1 MGRNKEINEKN
12 REKSR
17 TAIIVAAKKCFAG
30 TGYMNT
36 KMSDVAKAA
45 GMSYGNVYWYFP
57 TKEEL
62 LKTILQDGFAAREA
76 IIRDASQTHGNSIDK
91 IGAIIDG
98 YINLYRNDSEFAAI
112 YISLLA
118 FGGTEF
124 FTSLGLDAEALVRG
138 QNELLISVFTL
149 AVQQKTVV
157 TVAPEIL
164 TAIFLSFLNGV
175 MITYRDQIALLP
187 QAEIRN
193 SALRLIGQESV
204 FYL

>member
-1 MGRNKEINEKN
+1 MGRNKELNEKS

-17 TAIIVAAKKCFAG
+17 AAIIAAAKKCFAG
-30 TGYMNT
+30 TGYVNT

-62 LKTILQDGFAAREA
+62 LKTILSDGFAAREK
-76 IIRDASQTHGNSIDK
+76 IIRDSSDAGGSSIDK

-112 YISLLA
+112 YTSLLA
-118 FGGTEF
+118 LGGTEF
-124 FTSLGLDAEALVRG
+124 FKGLGLDAESLVRG
-138 QNELLISVFTL
+138 QNELLISVFKL

-157 TVAPEIL
+157 SIAPETL
-164 TAIFLSFLNGV
+164 AALFLSFFNGV
-175 MITYRDQIALLP
+175 MLTYRDRLALLP